1 MMGVRHGIAGCLI
14 FMGCSAE
21 DAPFQQD
28 ILLADGVARQVGAE
42 IESKL
47 LGPVAAGDSAQAM
60 EALSPDFQGR
70 FPRLDAGRVVA
81 DDGLDLRV
89 YAERDG
95 DNMDRTELVA
105 VLVEHT
111 EGWVSAERLSF
122 DCDRFFLDLAGEHAR
137 GRAEVRM
144 GGVSAAGGRVDL
156 RVKCDVEL
164 VRDESHG
171 WRLTRLVAFEGARV
185 EGGRAPFVEVSGA
198 FGFTFNDS
206 ARNRS
211 MIQEAIDEHRTLALG
226 GLTALDWNRDGFWDL
241 IATRQNQ
248 ESVLFVN
255 DGSGGFVRG
264 SLPLDAPLECSNFLL
279 WFDLDGDGLEEL
291 VGSTPLEYEGDHARL
306 GLWTRR
312 GGEWERVEGALEF
325 PNPVGLRHIAIPTL
339 VPCDVNADGLID
351 LFAGAY
357 GDANSRGDDF
367 NTVLALDGGDNH
379 LFINQGD
386 LHFSEESRERGLSGT
401 QYTFVVQPFDFDGDG
416 DLDLFEGNDFGPNV
430 LWEND
435 GSGRFRADRASIL
448 SGESAYTMGATLADP
463 DNTGEWSLYISN
475 MFSEAGNRI
484 ASLAAGLSDDMRA
497 RMLIIANGNMLYSRG
512 PNGEWSEQARAWHCN
527 NGEWAWGTNF
537 CDLDNDGDKDLLV
550 TNGFTSHS
558 QRELPDW

>member
-1 MMGVRHGIAGCLI
+1 MGSRNAITILVLLGCA
-14 FMGCSAE
+14 AE
-21 DAPFQQD
+21 EAPFQQD

-42 IESKL
+42 LQAKL
-47 LGPVAAGDSAQAM
+47 LEPVVAGKLDVAVT
-60 EALSPDFQGR
+60 ALTRDFEGS
-70 FPRLDAGRVVA
+70 FPRRGGGREVA
-81 DDGLDLRV
+81 NDGLDLRV
-89 YAERDG
+89 YTEHDAEAV
-95 DNMDRTELVA
+95 DRSG
-105 VLVEHT
+105 LVEVLAEHA
-111 EGWVSAERLSF
+111 EGWASGDRLSF
-122 DCDRFFLDLAGEHAR
+122 DTDRFFLDLAGEHAH
-137 GRAEVRM
+137 GRASVRL
-144 GGVSAAGGRVDL
+144 GGTRLDGGRADL
-156 RVKCDVEL
+156 RVECEVEL
-164 VRDESHG
+164 VRDEEYG
-171 WRLTRLVAFEGARV
+171 WRIALLHAHEGARA
-185 EGGRAPFVEVSGA
+185 EGGVPPFVEVSGA
-198 FGFTFNDS
+198 LGFTFNES

-241 IATRQNQ
+241 IATRQTQ
-248 ESVLFVN
+248 ESVLFLN
-255 DGSGGFVRG
+255 DGHGGFVRG
-264 SLPLDAPLECSNFLL
+264 DLPIDAPLECSNFLL

-291 VGSTPLEYEGDHARL
+291 VGTTPLEYEGDHARL

-312 GGEWERVEGALEF
+312 AGHWTRVEGALEF

-339 VPCDVNADGLID
+339 VPFDADGDGLVD

-379 LFINQGD
+379 LFVNHGD
-386 LHFSEESRERGLSGT
+386 LRFSEESSTRGLSGT
-401 QYTFVVQPFDFDGDG
+401 QYTFVAQPFDFDADG

-435 GSGRFRADRASIL
+435 GDGHFRADRASVL

-484 ASLAAGLSDDMRA
+484 ASLAAGLSDDMRT
-497 RMLIIANGNMLYSRG
+497 RMLIIANGNMLYTRG
-512 PNGEWSEQARAWHCN
+512 SDGEWTEQARELHCN
-527 NGEWAWGTNF
+527 NGEWAWGTNY
-537 CDLDNDGDKDLLV
+537 CDLDNDGDKDLIV